1 MSKVLRCA
9 EVVPGCDYV
18 ARGESEN
25 EILQQAAEHARTV
38 HNVAEVTPELAE
50 QVRSAIH
57 DEAA

>member
-1 MSKVLRCA
+1 MSKILHCA

-18 ARGESEN
+18 ARGESEA

-38 HNVAEVTPELAE
+38 HNVSEVTSEFADK
-50 QVRSAIH
+50 VRAAIH